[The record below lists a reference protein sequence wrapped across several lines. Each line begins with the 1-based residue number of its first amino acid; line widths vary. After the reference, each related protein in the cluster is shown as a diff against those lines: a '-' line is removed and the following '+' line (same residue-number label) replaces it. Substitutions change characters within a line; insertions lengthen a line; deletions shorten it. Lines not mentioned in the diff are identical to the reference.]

1 MKIYSKKK
9 KKYVKKNPAKLFFM
23 GYVIAILI
31 GGLLLS
37 MPFSSADRVFTNPVD
52 TIFTAT
58 SAVCVTGLTTMI
70 TASYWSAFGKL
81 VIIILIQLGGL
92 GVVTA
97 AGAIGLLINKRFSMM
112 DRMYIA
118 EEKNS
123 ASIQGMVKLLKYVIY
138 ATFTIEGVGAILLSF
153 RFIPEFGFLKGV
165 IYSIFHAIS
174 AYCNA
179 GFDILGDSSLVAY
192 RSSPLIIMTI
202 SFLII
207 FGGLGFTVYSDIT
220 EKRKF
225 KRLKLHTKIVLSFTL
240 VLLLV
245 PSIIFLIAEWNNPT
259 TIGNLNFGGKLLSA
273 FFQSVTTR
281 TAGFFS
287 MNQATMRHA
296 SYIMT
301 IILMFIGGAPAGTAG
316 GLKITTIFALIVA
329 TRANLRK
336 EKDVTCFHRRI
347 PKDIIEKSMTIFFVS
362 IIWIAGAL
370 VIMSISDA
378 NKNLS
383 DLIYEVISAYGTVG
397 LTRGI
402 TPDLSIVGKF
412 VIVFTMIFGKIGPI
426 AMVYVFSNRDYRSP
440 IREAEENILVG

>member
-1 MKIYSKKK
+1 MKFYSKKK
-9 KKYVKKNPAKLFFM
+9 KKFVKKNPAKLFFM
-23 GYVIAILI
+23 GYVVAILI
-31 GGLLLS
+31 GAFLLS
-37 MPFSSADRVFTNPVD
+37 MPFSSTDRVFTSPVD

-58 SAVCVTGLTTMI
+58 SAVCVTGLTTMV
-70 TASYWSAFGKL
+70 TASYWTAFGKL

-97 AGAIGLLINKRFSMM
+97 AGAIGLLIHKKFSMK

-123 ASIQGMVKLLKYVIY
+123 SSFQGMVKLIKYVLY
-138 ATFTIEGVGAILLSF
+138 ATFIIEGVGAILLSF
-153 RFIPEFGFLKGV
+153 KFIPEFGFLKGIV
-165 IYSIFHAIS
+165 YSIFHAIS

-179 GFDILGDSSLVAY
+179 GFDIIGDSSLMVY
-192 RSSPLIIMTI
+192 RTSPLIIMTI
-202 SFLII
+202 SFLIM
-207 FGGLGFTVYSDIT
+207 FGGLGFTVYMDVV
-220 EKRKF
+220 EKKRYR
-225 KRLKLHTKIVLSFTL
+225 RLKLHTKIVLSFTL
-240 VLLLV
+240 FLLIV
-245 PSIIFLIAEWNNPT
+245 PSIIFLVVEWNNPT

-296 SYIMT
+296 SFIMT
-301 IILMFIGGAPAGTAG
+301 LILMFIGGAPAGTAG
-316 GLKITTIFALIVA
+316 GLKITTIFSLIVA

-336 EKDVTCFHRRI
+336 EKDVTCFNRRL
-347 PKDIIEKSMTIFFVS
+347 PRDIIEKSMTIFFVS
-362 IIWIAGAL
+362 VIWIVGAL
-370 VIMSISDA
+370 VILSISDA

-402 TPDLSIVGKF
+402 TPGLSVIGKF